1 MTDLEY
7 VTSKLK
13 SNIFN
18 VTGVAKASG
27 VSRSTLL
34 KIIDGEKVR
43 DYLITTLVTFFN
55 KVGDR

>member
-13 SNIFN
+13 SDVFNI
-18 VTGVAKASG
+18 TGVAKESG

-34 KIIDGEKVR
+34 KIVDGKPVR
-43 DYLITTLVTFFN
+43 AYLISLLVSFF
-55 KVGDR
+55 KSVGD